1 MTRKEKQLFRSK
13 VTGMIYFVDKTLD
26 KGLVILRTEDG
37 LGTALVNKETIEIHF
52 IPQPR
57 PTDA

>member
-1 MTRKEKQLFRSK
+1 MIRRERQLFRSK
-13 VTGMIYFVDKTLD
+13 VTGRIYFDDKTLD

-57 PTDA
+57 STDT